1 MLFWALL
8 ALLINCFY
16 HLLHLNVC
24 VLSKQIWFDLINF
37 RHTFVGY
44 RLNSTTRT
52 RPDRVVEFSLSPTK
66 SADFVWSGRVRSGPC
81 SGIRLYCERVAAA
94 GGACRTDGS
103 RVLSACAGRL
113 GDVRRS
119 HVRRRVLPARRDALL
134 GGATRVRPASNSTSS
149 IRGGSVM
156 RGVIVT

>member
-1 MLFWALL
+1 M
-8 ALLINCFY
+8 
-16 HLLHLNVC
+16 
-24 VLSKQIWFDLINF
+24 
-37 RHTFVGY
+37 
-44 RLNSTTRT
+44 
-52 RPDRVVEFSLSPTK
+52 EFSLSPTK
-66 SADFVWSGRVRSGPC
+66 SADFVWSGPVRSGRSGPC
-81 SGIRLYCERVAAA
+81 SGIRLYCGRVAAA

-134 GGATRVRPASNSTSS
+134 GGATRVRPAANSTAS